1 MLQGSWQRAVASD
14 TLGPF
19 REKDGVAWRALEN
32 GGGGAMR
39 GIFRFPLVTVAIL
52 VAALVGGHPNEAWA
66 PKPEADSGEV
76 IRVGAVISFGDNVVG
91 AGALL
96 FAVPIGKRLI
106 IEHVSI
112 LMRLPPG
119 QLPIP
124 SIDINGPSGGEIHV
138 FTLTPTF
145 LGLGTD
151 GRDIWTVGQQVQMH
165 ADQGMNVVADLN
177 RSGGTFEAVPNAAGF
192 KVLGR
197 LVNAP

>member
-66 PKPEADSGEV
+66 PKQ
-76 IRVGAVISFGDNVVG
+76 
-91 AGALL
+91 
-96 FAVPIGKRLI
+96 
-106 IEHVSI
+106 HVSI